1 MKQFISFVRK
11 EFYHILRD
19 LPTAMVLLAM
29 PVVQVILFG
38 FAITMD
44 VKEMP
49 IAVLNPTDTQLARQ
63 LVERLDESQ
72 YFRLAATA
80 RTNEEIDRLFKN
92 NEISLAVVFSPRF
105 EERLVHTGDASI
117 QLLADAS
124 NPNEAMTITGYAQ
137 QILAL
142 QSPAESWDVSGAGSF
157 SPSGGLKGA
166 TVSVRMLYNPQMKS
180 SYNFVPGVMGLIL
193 MLICAM
199 MTAVSIV
206 REKETGTME
215 ILLVSPVQRTQV
227 ILAKILPY
235 FLLSLVNLTSIL
247 LLSVFVLGVP
257 IVGSLWSLVAL
268 SLLFITVALAL
279 GLLISTVAQT
289 QVVAIIMSAMVLMLP
304 TMLLS
309 GMVFPIDNMPAPLQ
323 WLSAVMPARWYID
336 GVKKIMIEGLPAV
349 GAWCDFAVLGAMAVV
364 LITVSLRN
372 FKERLE

>member
-1 MKQFISFVRK
+1 MKRFISFVQK

-29 PVVQVILFG
+29 PIVQVILFG

-49 IAVLNPTDTQLARQ
+49 IAVLNPTDTQATRQ
-63 LVERLDESQ
+63 LIERLDESP
-72 YFRLAATA
+72 YLHLVATA
-80 RTNEEIDRLFKN
+80 RSNDELEQLFKN
-92 NEISLAVVFSPRF
+92 GEINMAVVFCPRF
-105 EERLVHTGDASI
+105 EERLLHSGDASI
-117 QLLADAS
+117 GLLADAS

-137 QILAL
+137 QMITGFLSETGRDPSL
-142 QSPAESWDVSGAGSF
+142 QQ
-157 SPSGGLKGA
+157 GGIDI
-166 TVSVRMLYNPQMKS
+166 SVRMLYNPQMKS
-180 SYNFVPGVMGLIL
+180 AYNFVPGVMGLIL

-215 ILLVSPVQRTQV
+215 ILLVSPVKRTQV
-227 ILAKILPY
+227 ILAKMLPY

-247 LLSVFVLGVP
+247 LLSVFVLDVP

-268 SLLFITVALAL
+268 SLLFILVALAL

-289 QVVAIIMSAMVLMLP
+289 QVVAIILSAMVLMLP

-309 GMVFPIDNMPAPLQ
+309 GMVFPIDNMPAPLR
-323 WLSAVMPARWYID
+323 WLSTIMPARWYID
-336 GVKKIMIEGLPAV
+336 GVKKIMIEGLPALAV
-349 GAWCDFAVLGAMAVV
+349 WRDFAVLATMAAVM
-364 LITVSLRN
+364 ITVSLRN
-372 FKERLE
+372 FKERL